1 QILSLA
7 KELQDTQLD
16 GLQPKIDEAE
26 SALTRGTYTNNE
38 LPKAYNV
45 NGEISDLINKIKS
58 DSIPNSEEVSA
69 LNVKAQNEVNDV
81 EVAIEKDKIVSLNN
95 EIQSN
100 WLLATSPEAEA
111 INAGLSKIDQFAQ
124 EALANK
130 TNANDVRDAR
140 EKLEAYPPLVEQLK
154 RANDLIDSLEQEQ
167 GDSDKNAK
175 IIAELKKAMAQNDI
189 NLTDSPEVIAE
200 KTKNLSAIVD
210 REEAKRNLNET
221 LKNDLAEKIDQ
232 VSGVEIQSQVLKEL
246 NDLKQQAQILLDSKT
261 STPAEINAKN
271 VEIQAKLAEI
281 DAEIAKNEEDF
292 RAKIHKIEKLKNS
305 LDPQYEANP
314 DKFPF
319 YKDVVDQYL
328 AAKESPKTS
337 LADLDDLYEEMKFA
351 FQRDKAV
358 KFAEDLREKVQPN
371 DEDSTNEY
379 NNLTPDEK
387 SGYKTLQNA
396 IETLTDSILANIKD
410 SKNDYTNYDVAT
422 DQLKIEKANDLFN
435 KQTLVADKIK
445 TLKERLAADAAKA
458 DGDAGKLTPAEID
471 LINKDL
477 ELLNDMLSDSFAS
490 SINTPEEIEN
500 KKLNLADK
508 FQKYLD
514 LESKRLESKL
524 LLKDLRKLSADEISP
539 YDATGSDAL
548 NNIYNNLFNQ
558 INSANSISE
567 LENLDKITQI

>member
-1 QILSLA
+1 
-7 KELQDTQLD
+7 
-16 GLQPKIDEAE
+16 
-26 SALTRGTYTNNE
+26 
-38 LPKAYNV
+38 
-45 NGEISDLINKIKS
+45 
-58 DSIPNSEEVSA
+58 
-69 LNVKAQNEVNDV
+69 
-81 EVAIEKDKIVSLNN
+81 
-95 EIQSN
+95 
-100 WLLATSPEAEA
+100 
-111 INAGLSKIDQFAQ
+111 
-124 EALANK
+124 
-130 TNANDVRDAR
+130 
-140 EKLEAYPPLVEQLK
+140 
-154 RANDLIDSLEQEQ
+154 
-167 GDSDKNAK
+167 
-175 IIAELKKAMAQNDI
+175 
-189 NLTDSPEVIAE
+189 
-200 KTKNLSAIVD
+200 
-210 REEAKRNLNET
+210 
-221 LKNDLAEKIDQ
+221 
-232 VSGVEIQSQVLKEL
+232 
-246 NDLKQQAQILLDSKT
+246 
-261 STPAEINAKN
+261 
-271 VEIQAKLAEI
+271 
-281 DAEIAKNEEDF
+281 AKNEEDF

-514 LESKRLESKL
+514 LESKRL
-524 LLKDLRKLSADEISP
+524 
-539 YDATGSDAL
+539 
-548 NNIYNNLFNQ
+548 
-558 INSANSISE
+558 
-567 LENLDKITQI
+567 

>member
-1 QILSLA
+1 
-7 KELQDTQLD
+7 
-16 GLQPKIDEAE
+16 
-26 SALTRGTYTNNE
+26 
-38 LPKAYNV
+38 
-45 NGEISDLINKIKS
+45 
-58 DSIPNSEEVSA
+58 
-69 LNVKAQNEVNDV
+69 
-81 EVAIEKDKIVSLNN
+81 
-95 EIQSN
+95 
-100 WLLATSPEAEA
+100 
-111 INAGLSKIDQFAQ
+111 
-124 EALANK
+124 
-130 TNANDVRDAR
+130 
-140 EKLEAYPPLVEQLK
+140 
-154 RANDLIDSLEQEQ
+154 Q

-567 LENLDKITQI
+567 LENLDKITQIYRDKIDATSKASVQVKDAKDFIDSTQDDPSLKVINKEMQNLINELH